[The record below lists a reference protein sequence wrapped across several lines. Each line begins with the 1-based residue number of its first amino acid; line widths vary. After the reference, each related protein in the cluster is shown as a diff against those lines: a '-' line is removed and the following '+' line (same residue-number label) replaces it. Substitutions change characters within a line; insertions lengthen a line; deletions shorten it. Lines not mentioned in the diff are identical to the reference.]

1 VWLLPWLIQDCVVMR
16 VRERHRQVVMG
27 RGRAADNGASKT
39 RRGVVVDHGHVQS
52 SGVGIVHVHD
62 RMGKLAWPARTTGKD
77 DPGRH
82 VSAGCGRLACDSGIL
97 HIWRRASC
105 ATPRPGCSTASHPP
119 NTRSVNAGFTSR
131 GPCLLVP
138 ATAYQAL
145 DPCPHP
151 APAATALAL
160 ALAIRAPS
168 SRHCARN
175 LPQQHLVRRLGAYA

>member
-1 VWLLPWLIQDCVVMR
+1 VVITTADPRLQCHASARTATAPQTCCEMAHPR
-16 VRERHRQVVMG
+16 RH
-27 RGRAADNGASKT
+27 
-39 RRGVVVDHGHVQS
+39 GVVVNHGHHVF
-52 SGVGIVHVHD
+52 VWGIVYGE
-62 RMGKLAWPARTTGKD
+62 RAWLARTTGKD

-82 VSAGCGRLACDSGIL
+82 VSAGCGCLACDYGIL

-105 ATPRPGCSTASHPP
+105 ATPRPGCSTVSHPP
-119 NTRSVNAGFTSR
+119 NTLCVNAGFTSR

-175 LPQQHLVRRLGAYA
+175 PPQQHLVRRLEAYA